1 MEHDDHN
8 SPRNNAPTTRG
19 RPFAAGNPG
28 RPKGARHKITR
39 AVEALLE
46 GEAEAL
52 TRKAVEAALDGDMTA
67 LRLCLDRLAPAR
79 RDAPVRF
86 DLGPLDGPTAAL
98 EATAK
103 AIEAMAEGELTPTE
117 AAAVVGL
124 LEAYRKAF
132 ETVEIE
138 RRLAA
143 LEDAK

>member
-1 MEHDDHN
+1 MNDT
-8 SPRNNAPTTRG
+8 PRNNAPKTRG

-86 DLGPLDGPTAAL
+86 DLGLLDGPTAAL
-98 EATAK
+98 EATAR

>member
-1 MEHDDHN
+1 VNMNDT
-8 SPRNNAPTTRG
+8 PRNNAPKTRG

-86 DLGPLDGPTAAL
+86 DLGLLDGPTAAL
-98 EATAK
+98 EATAR

-143 LEDAK
+143 LENAK

>member
-1 MEHDDHN
+1 MNMNDT
-8 SPRNNAPTTRG
+8 PRNNAPKTRG

-86 DLGPLDGPTAAL
+86 DLGLLDGPTAAL
-98 EATAK
+98 EATAR

-143 LEDAK
+143 LENAK

>member
-1 MEHDDHN
+1 MNDT
-8 SPRNNAPTTRG
+8 PRNNAPKTRG

-52 TRKAVEAALDGDMTA
+52 TRRAVEAALDGDMTA

-86 DLGPLDGPTAAL
+86 DLGLLDGPTAAL
-98 EATAK
+98 EATAR

-143 LEDAK
+143 LENAK

>member
-1 MEHDDHN
+1 VNMD
-8 SPRNNAPTTRG
+8 STPRNNAPRTRG
-19 RPFAAGNPG
+19 RPFAPGNPG
-28 RPKGARHKITR
+28 RPKGSRHKVSR

-52 TRKAVEAALDGDMTA
+52 TRKAVEAALGGDVTA

-86 DLGPLDGPTAAL
+86 DLGTLDGPAAAL
-98 EATAK
+98 EATAR

-117 AAAVVGL
+117 AAAVVAL
-124 LEAYRKAF
+124 LESYRKSF

-143 LEDAK
+143 LESKS

>member
-1 MEHDDHN
+1 VNMDDT
-8 SPRNNAPTTRG
+8 PRNNAPTTRG

-28 RPKGARHKITR
+28 RPKGTRHKITR
-39 AVEALLE
+39 VVEALLE

-52 TRKAVEAALDGDMTA
+52 TRKAVEAALGGDMTA

-79 RDAPVRF
+79 RDAPVTF
-86 DLGPLDGPTAAL
+86 DLGPLNGPATAL
-98 EATAK
+98 EATGR

-124 LEAYRKAF
+124 LESYRKAF

-143 LEDAK
+143 LENKS

>member
-1 MEHDDHN
+1 MNDT
-8 SPRNNAPTTRG
+8 PRNNAPKTRG

-86 DLGPLDGPTAAL
+86 DLGLLDGPTAAL
-98 EATAK
+98 EATAR

-143 LEDAK
+143 LENAK

>member
-1 MEHDDHN
+1 MTA
-8 SPRNNAPTTRG
+8 PRNNAPKTRG

-86 DLGPLDGPTAAL
+86 DLGLLDGPTAAL
-98 EATAK
+98 EATAR

-143 LEDAK
+143 LENKS

>member
-1 MEHDDHN
+1 MNMNDT
-8 SPRNNAPTTRG
+8 PRNNAPKTRG

-86 DLGPLDGPTAAL
+86 DLGHLDGPTAAL
-98 EATAK
+98 EATAR

-143 LEDAK
+143 LENAK

>member
-1 MEHDDHN
+1 MNDT
-8 SPRNNAPTTRG
+8 PRNNAPKTRG

-28 RPKGARHKITR
+28 RPKGARHKTTR

-86 DLGPLDGPTAAL
+86 DLGRLDGPADAL

>member
-1 MEHDDHN
+1 MNMNDT
-8 SPRNNAPTTRG
+8 PRNNAPRTRG

-67 LRLCLDRLAPAR
+67 LRLCLDRLAPVR

-86 DLGPLDGPTAAL
+86 DLGRLDGPAAAL

-143 LEDAK
+143 LENAK